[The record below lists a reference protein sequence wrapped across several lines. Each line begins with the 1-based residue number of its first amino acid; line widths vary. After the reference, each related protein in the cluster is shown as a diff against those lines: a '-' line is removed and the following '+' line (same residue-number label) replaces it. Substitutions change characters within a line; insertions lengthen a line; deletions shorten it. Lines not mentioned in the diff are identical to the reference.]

1 MMDEC
6 LLNQRD
12 LGLMRRAPLES
23 FWSQIRGTFGSL
35 DTAGLA
41 DAKKARLSQPPE
53 GEWVSEMDG
62 EQILL

>member
-1 MMDEC
+1 MMDEH

-12 LGLMRRAPLES
+12 LGLTRKAPLES
-23 FWSQIRGTFGSL
+23 VWSQIRGTFGSL

-41 DAKKARLSQPPE
+41 AAQGARLSQPPE

-62 EQILL
+62 DQILL